1 MDAPENTVEQRA
13 KNLLDIH
20 QGVCSVREDSPL
32 GQTYRKMEEA
42 GEVLITSMPPMPGVV
57 GFIRVERKV
66 FPL

>member
-1 MDAPENTVEQRA
+1 MNAPENTIEQRA

-32 GQTYRKMEEA
+32 GQEYREMEKR
-42 GEVLITSMPPMPGVV
+42 GEVTITTQG
-57 GFIRVERKV
+57 GIIGYIRVERKT